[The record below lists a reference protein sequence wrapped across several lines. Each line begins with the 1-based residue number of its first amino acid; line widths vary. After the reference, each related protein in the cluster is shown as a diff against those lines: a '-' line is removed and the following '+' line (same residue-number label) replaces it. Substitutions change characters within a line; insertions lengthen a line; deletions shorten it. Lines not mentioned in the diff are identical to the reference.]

1 MADQPLGGDP
11 RHGVVSM
18 MDAPISVIAKRVGEG
33 AADLSRG
40 GGSVLGFAC
49 GINASSARDPL
60 SYKHLLV

>member
-1 MADQPLGGDP
+1 
-11 RHGVVSM
+11 M

>member
-11 RHGVVSM
+11 RHGVVSVM
-18 MDAPISVIAKRVGEG
+18 NAAGAVIAERVGEG

-60 SYKHLLV
+60 PYKHLLV